1 MALKSMKRE
10 MKGAQPMMEDE
21 YGYGL
26 CINLDSDQVEALGIT
41 KLPEP
46 GTAMMI
52 RARVVVKRTMTE
64 NEGEGPEHYM
74 SLQITDMELGA
85 IEKTKPAA
93 SMLYGED

>member
-1 MALKSMKRE
+1 MALKSMKIERE
-10 MKGAQPMMEDE
+10 SAAMVEENE

-46 GTAMMI
+46 GSAMMI
-52 RARVVVKRTMTE
+52 RARVVVKRTTTE
-64 NEGEGPEHYM
+64 NDGEGPEHYM
-74 SLQITDMELGA
+74 SLQITDMEIGA

-93 SMLYGED
+93 SMLYGDD

>member
-1 MALKSMKRE
+1 MALKSMKMESTIPQPE
-10 MKGAQPMMEDE
+10 MADE

-26 CINLDSDQVEALGIT
+26 RINLECDQVEALGIT

-52 RARVVVKRTMTE
+52 RARVVVVRTTTE
-64 NEGEGPEHYM
+64 NDGEGPEHYM
-74 SLQITDMELGA
+74 TLQITDMELGA
-85 IEKTKPAA
+85 VEKNKPAA